1 MLLPMETYVRIKLNS
16 NSSSIVKTGFVFRAV
31 FFGCFVF
38 GAAALG
44 ISVLHD
50 SLIVALLCFAISFA
64 LIIVIYRMLGTAF
77 QSEEVLVGNN
87 DLIIVQK
94 GVNVNTR
101 EHIAFNDIRKFGF
114 IETHYTRNAMDIKTL
129 DITGLAAQEREM
141 QYVIDEGNVLIE
153 TDNRVFRFG
162 KKLPSWEVEELVEQV
177 EEICGRKFERL
188 PLKEQ
193 STITELLEEEESED
207 ISGEAEKS

>member
-1 MLLPMETYVRIKLNS
+1 MRIKLKS
-16 NSSSIVKTGFVFRAV
+16 GSSSILKTGFVLRAL

-50 SLIVALLCFAISFA
+50 SLIAAIICFGISFA

-77 QSEEVLVGNN
+77 QSEEVLVGNH

-94 GVNVNTR
+94 GINVNSR
-101 EHIAFNDIRKFGF
+101 ETIALNDIRKFGF
-114 IETHYTRNAMDIKTL
+114 FETHYTRNAMDIKTL

-141 QYVIDEGNVLIE
+141 QYVIDEGNVFIE
-153 TDNRVFRFG
+153 TDSRVFRFG
-162 KKLPSWEVEELVEQV
+162 KKLPSWEVEELIEQV
-177 EEICGRKFERL
+177 EEITGRKFERL
-188 PLKEQ
+188 PLKEER
-193 STITELLEEEESED
+193 SITEIIEEEEEETKEE
-207 ISGEAEKS
+207 GEKH